1 MRQNYRKFL
10 LYFRKK
16 YTKIA
21 QIIIVHNGFINEFV
35 ILWLG
40 INSPLI
46 MEDSMRK
53 KVNIL
58 VK

>member
-1 MRQNYRKFL
+1 MRQNYQKFL

-21 QIIIVHNGFINEFV
+21 QIIIVHNVFINEFV
-35 ILWLG
+35 ILWLS